1 MKKQQETDSNRYD
14 EIVQGRKL
22 EEFLHDTWNNRWLE
36 TEKGQWTH
44 EIYPDIRS
52 RKEMDHDQTPEMLV
66 EIQHFLT
73 GHGPFAEKL
82 AQMNLKENDKCICGS
97 AQTKHLWESCTKSE
111 LKHLY
116 DTEPNLTRILQDKDK
131 RKEFQLLVKEMKK
144 KLKDEEYQSK
154 CRNAGNRSARWKA
167 GF

>member
-1 MKKQQETDSNRYD
+1 RAYRAYRAYNTCGKLVDCHRHAITRFANCNKGNENTARDSNRYD

-36 TEKGQWTH
+36 TGKGQWTH

-82 AQMNLKENDKCICGS
+82 AQMNLKENDK
-97 AQTKHLWESCTKSE
+97 
-111 LKHLY
+111 
-116 DTEPNLTRILQDKDK
+116 
-131 RKEFQLLVKEMKK
+131 
-144 KLKDEEYQSK
+144 
-154 CRNAGNRSARWKA
+154 
-167 GF
+167 